1 VREAGFFLIVCSTRN
16 WTRGVFRQLRSPR
29 YAIAVLLGIGYIA
42 LVRLGQTQGGGGVP
56 SGAVIL
62 GGSLFLA
69 ILFAKWWVFGAD
81 RLALAF
87 TPAEIQILFPAPVSR
102 AALLGLKLVRAQKL
116 ILVNVLVWTFLLRR
130 SGGSHLGIL
139 SYGISMW
146 VFFSTLF
153 FHRLGVALVRDSM
166 TTHGRAGVRRAWPA
180 VLFLFLLGAAV
191 WFTLERLPPQSLSLH
206 PGGALGGLGLL
217 VETAP
222 LRWVLVPFRIPLLP
236 LGAENLG
243 DWLVRLLP
251 ALLLLLGHLV
261 WIVRSD
267 RSFEEAAI
275 EASVRR
281 EEFLERWKRHGP
293 AAGQTPSAARSWVPL
308 QPSGHPS
315 LAIVWKNLTRL
326 VRSTS
331 PAFIIA
337 LLVAIGVGAFVSI
350 TGPERPAWLTLIA
363 TLSFGWTAALAL
375 FGPLWIRIDIRGE
388 LNLLP
393 VLRTWPLSGMAL
405 MTGQVLSSTIVLTA
419 LQLLLGG
426 TGLLAL
432 VLAHSREFALPG
444 LQLAVLG
451 VVGLL
456 VVGGVNLVALCIQ
469 NGAALLFPSW
479 VRTEIH
485 PGGIEQMG
493 QHLLTAGIS
502 LVLLLA
508 AAAGPA
514 MLGAGATY
522 LLRPSIEWWALVP
535 GGLLTA
541 AGLGLESFLFLDWL
555 GGRFER
561 LDPSS
566 IQA

>member
-1 VREAGFFLIVCSTRN
+1 MREAAVFLIVCSTRN

-42 LVRLGQTQGGGGVP
+42 LVRFGQTQGGGAVP
-56 SGAVIL
+56 SGAVML

-69 ILFAKWWVFGAD
+69 ILFAKWWLFGAD

-87 TPAEIQILFPAPVSR
+87 TPAEIQFLFPAPVSR

-130 SGGSHLGIL
+130 SGGSHLGTL
-139 SYGISMW
+139 SYAVSMW

-166 TTHGRAGVRRAWPA
+166 TTHGQAGLRRAWPA
-180 VLFLFLLGAAV
+180 VLFLLLLGAAV
-191 WFTLERLPPQSLSLH
+191 WCTLQRLPPQSLLLH
-206 PGGALGGLGLL
+206 PGGVLGGLGLL

-222 LRWVLVPFRIPLLP
+222 LRWLLVPFRIPLLP
-236 LGAENLG
+236 LGAESVG

-251 ALLLLLGHLV
+251 TLLLLLGHLV
-261 WIVRSD
+261 WIVRAD
-267 RSFEEAAI
+267 RAFEEAAI

-293 AAGQTPSAARSWVPL
+293 AAGRTPIGARSWVRL
-308 QPSGHPS
+308 RPSGHPS

-326 VRSTS
+326 VRSVS
-331 PAFIIA
+331 PAFIVA
-337 LLVAIGVGAFVSI
+337 LLVAIGVGAFVSV

-363 TLSFGWTAALAL
+363 TLSLAWTAALAVL
-375 FGPLWIRIDIRGE
+375 GPQWIRIDIRGE

-405 MTGQVLSSTIVLTA
+405 MTGQVLSSAIVLTA

-432 VLAHSREFALPG
+432 GLSGEFGLPG
-444 LQLAVLG
+444 LQVAVLG
-451 VVGLL
+451 AVGLV

-502 LVLLLA
+502 LVLLLV

-514 MLGAGATY
+514 LLGAGAVY

-541 AGLGLESFLFLDWL
+541 AGLGLESFLLLDWL
-555 GGRFER
+555 GGCFER
-561 LDPSS
+561 LDPSA

>member
-1 VREAGFFLIVCSTRN
+1 
-16 WTRGVFRQLRSPR
+16 
-29 YAIAVLLGIGYIA
+29 
-42 LVRLGQTQGGGGVP
+42 
-56 SGAVIL
+56 
-62 GGSLFLA
+62 
-69 ILFAKWWVFGAD
+69 
-81 RLALAF
+81 
-87 TPAEIQILFPAPVSR
+87 
-102 AALLGLKLVRAQKL
+102 
-116 ILVNVLVWTFLLRR
+116 
-130 SGGSHLGIL
+130 
-139 SYGISMW
+139 
-146 VFFSTLF
+146 
-153 FHRLGVALVRDSM
+153 M
-166 TTHGRAGVRRAWPA
+166 TTRGRAGLQRAWPA
-180 VLFLFLLGAAV
+180 LLFLLLLGAAV
-191 WFTLERLPPQSLSLH
+191 WFTLERLPPKSLVLH

-217 VETAP
+217 AETPP

-236 LGAENLG
+236 LGAANVG

-267 RSFEEAAI
+267 RAFEEAAI

-293 AAGQTPSAARSWVPL
+293 AAGRTPSGARSWVRL
-308 QPSGHPS
+308 RPSGHPS

-326 VRSTS
+326 IRSVS
-331 PAFIIA
+331 PALIVV
-337 LLVAIGVGAFVSI
+337 LLVAFAVGAIVSI
-350 TGPERPAWLTLIA
+350 TGPDRPAWLTLIA
-363 TLSFGWTAALAL
+363 TLGLGWTVALAIL
-375 FGPLWIRIDIRGE
+375 GPQWIRIDIRGE

-393 VLRTWPLSGMAL
+393 VLRTWPLSGTAL

-426 TGLLAL
+426 AGLLAL
-432 VLAHSREFALPG
+432 VLSGQVGLPG
-444 LQLAVLG
+444 RQVAVLG
-451 VVGLL
+451 AVGLV

-502 LVLLLA
+502 LVLLLVA
-508 AAAGPA
+508 AVGPG

-522 LLRPSIEWWALVP
+522 LLRPSIAWWALVP
-535 GGLLTA
+535 GGLLAA
-541 AGLGLESFLFLDWL
+541 AGLGLEGFLLLDWL

-561 LDPSS
+561 LDPST